1 MVLSRR
7 LREAAALVTPGNRL
21 ADIGTDHG
29 FVPIFLVEEGKI
41 PSAVA
46 MDVNPGPLQRAE
58 GHIQEHGLGDR
69 IRTRLSDGLSAL
81 GEKEADTILI
91 AGMGGAL
98 CVRILQQ
105 GARVLQEVKELVL
118 QPQSEITD
126 VRRYL
131 EKSGWRIVSERMVL
145 EDGKYY
151 QMMRCIPGQMRL
163 DDVQARYGPILMRE
177 RSRVWISYLQWL
189 SGIFHKNLTSLEKA
203 RGERAGRR
211 REEILGE
218 ISILDSLLSMTGTN
232 GEDNNTEQKNAI
244 E

>member
-46 MDVNPGPLQRAE
+46 MDVNPGPLQRARE
-58 GHIQEHGLGDR
+58 HIKEHGLEDR

-98 CVRILQQ
+98 SVRILEQ
-105 GARVLQEVKELVL
+105 GADCVLQEVKELVL
-118 QPQSEITD
+118 QPQSEISFCPK
-126 VRRYL
+126 V
-131 EKSGWRIVSERMVL
+131 SGAFRMEDHAG
-145 EDGKYY
+145 EDGSGRGKV
-151 QMMRCIPGQMRL
+151 L
-163 DDVQARYGPILMRE
+163 SDDEM
-177 RSRVWISYLQWL
+177 RSRQ
-189 SGIFHKNLTSLEKA
+189 HA
-203 RGERAGRR
+203 AGRYEGQIR
-211 REEILGE
+211 AVPDAG
-218 ISILDSLLSMTGTN
+218 
-232 GEDNNTEQKNAI
+232 
-244 E
+244 